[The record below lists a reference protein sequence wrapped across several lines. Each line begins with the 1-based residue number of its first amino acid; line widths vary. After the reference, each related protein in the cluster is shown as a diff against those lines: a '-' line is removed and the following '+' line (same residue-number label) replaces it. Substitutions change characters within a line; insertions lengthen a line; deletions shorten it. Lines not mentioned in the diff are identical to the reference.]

1 MPIRAHRAA
10 RAALIPFFVLA
21 GSCGV
26 TDPDFEGDGIVRFI
40 DVEGGC
46 WAIDSGDQSFEP
58 INLPDDFRLDGLAVV
73 FEADA
78 RPDLASICQVGRIV
92 DLDFIQ
98 VAAGAGP

>member
-1 MPIRAHRAA
+1 MPIRAQHAA

-26 TDPDFEGDGIVRFI
+26 TDPDFEGDGIVRFT

-46 WAIDSGDQSFEP
+46 WALDTGDQRLEP
-58 INLPDDFRLDGLAVV
+58 INLPDEFRLDGLAVV

-78 RPDLASICQVGRIV
+78 RPDLESICQIGRIV
-92 DLDFIQ
+92 ELAFIQ
-98 VAAGAGP
+98 VAAGPGP